1 MGVSRKSAEALVRA
15 KELITEFCAN
25 EYGDDTPIDFTDPT
39 KIPIAHTTANDND
52 LPVQAYVNLEAF
64 CIDRYL
70 GDLLAERR
78 QYSSLEL
85 LIEHELESLDF
96 TDLTYFPEKQVE
108 NAERKLNASTTHEQV
123 ARNELPASCFS
134 TLPGTGEL
142 VVLKRGIK
150 GYFRCEESAGDK
162 EMNQVIADFH
172 NKIDGISP
180 AQRLAMEIGSLSG
193 FDVPGADPQ
202 MYLNSAKF
210 LCSLEISG
218 AIKDTVMSTQYPI
231 QGNLL
236 KYSVAGR
243 EVYYLEPQTVPSG
256 LMGVRNDI
264 IINADMV
271 SGRPLVPVKKPVWSP
286 HGVCNLELEDG
297 SYTRG
302 MEICE
307 DYRVLAKTR
316 VGSAEYVFGEMPTHD
331 GFFVTW
337 ERTPENDGNGVP
349 RYYWGNYFGTR
360 RNALQDFSHRASD
373 KFRALM
379 ERKPSIRAQL
389 AAAKHEQS
397 MKPAAKTK
405 SREEAR

>member
-1 MGVSRKSAEALVRA
+1 MENHAELLEQA
-15 KELITEFCAN
+15 KDLITEFCDN
-25 EYGDDTPIDFTDPT
+25 EYGDNGPIDFSNLT
-39 KIPIAHTTANDND
+39 KIPIAHTTVNDND

-64 CIDRYL
+64 CIDFYL
-70 GDLLAERR
+70 GDILAARR
-78 QYSSLEL
+78 QYSSLGL
-85 LIEHELESLDF
+85 LVEHELENLDF
-96 TDLTYFPEKQVE
+96 SDLTYFPEEQIADVE
-108 NAERKLNASTTHEQV
+108 RRLNANAAKERV

-150 GYFRCEESAGDK
+150 GYFKCEESYDDRS
-162 EMNQVIADFH
+162 MNQVIADFH
-172 NKIDGISP
+172 NKIDSISP
-180 AQRLAMEIGSLSG
+180 AQLLAMEIGSLSG
-193 FDVPGADPQ
+193 FDVPGANPQ
-202 MYLNSAKF
+202 MYLNSAKY
-210 LCSLEISG
+210 LCAFEITGS
-218 AIKDTVMSTQYPI
+218 IKDTVMSITYPVK
-231 QGNLL
+231 GKLL
-236 KYSVAGR
+236 QYSVAGR
-243 EVYYLEPQTVPSG
+243 EVYYLEPQSVPNG

-337 ERTPENDGNGVP
+337 ERSPNNDGNGAP
-349 RYYWGNYFGTR
+349 RYYCGNYFEAR
-360 RNALQDFSHRASD
+360 QNALRDFSKRASEQY
-373 KFRALM
+373 KALSG
-379 ERKPSIRAQL
+379 RKPSIRAQL
-389 AAAKHEQS
+389 AEFKPEQRDTHN
-397 MKPAAKTK
+397 AKTK
-405 SREEAR
+405 NREEAR